1 MEIEKTGKLIAEAR
15 REKGMTQKELAALLH
30 VSDRAVSKWE
40 RGAGFPDVSLLEK
53 LAGALGLTVTDLLR
67 GERQETPAADSEIA
81 GAIRI
86 TRQQLWRHIRANA
99 AAVLLLIFVLW
110 FFFFAFGIADAV
122 FSDKLQKTVTAG
134 VYVAGEKVG
143 ETTVEIDGTW
153 WHPPGKAA
161 SYEGRFATELVE
173 KTCRNGAI
181 VHIRMEKL
189 PAGRCAEG
197 HLSLWYAAMPDTDTF
212 KNGCYANETMDCFAV
227 MTADGTI
234 LATNDHLAELMA
246 LYPMTYHLA
255 DLGYTHY
262 NDG

>member
-53 LAGALGLTVTDLLR
+53 LAEALDLTVTDLLR
-67 GERQETPAADSEIA
+67 GERKEIPAADSEIA

-99 AAVLLLIFVLW
+99 AAVILLVFVLW
-110 FFFFAFGIADAV
+110 FFFFAFGIAEAV
-122 FSDKLQKTVTAG
+122 FSDKLQKAVTAG
-134 VYVAGEKVG
+134 VYVNGEKVG

-161 SYEGRFATELVE
+161 SYEGRFATDVVE
-173 KTCRNGAI
+173 KTCRDGAI
-181 VHIRMEKL
+181 VYIRTPL
-189 PAGRCAEG
+189 PAGRVAEG
-197 HLSLWYAAMPDTDTF
+197 DLILWYAATSDITTF
-212 KNGCYANETMDCFAV
+212 KLGCYADRSMEHFAV

-234 LATNDHLAELMA
+234 LATDDHLAALMA
-246 LYPMTYHLA
+246 LYPTTYRLA
-255 DLGYTHY
+255 DLGYTFY
-262 NDG
+262 GDG